1 VSQVPVLH
9 CVQIIALPRRRTSRY
24 EQIGRAGRPDRP
36 ATHSLFDN
44 NGMSR

>member
-9 CVQIIALPRRRTSRY
+9 CVQIIPRSRRRTCRH

-36 ATHSLFDN
+36 ANPYSL
-44 NGMSR
+44 